1 MAELDVGKLSLTIEA
16 DGRAAISELNRVKEA
31 AEDASADAA
40 RAYLNAGDDMADAF
54 EPAAEAAEETA
65 EAVKKM
71 GDEAEK
77 TGDAVQSAGTKA
89 TRSLNDMLESAERFG
104 STMTATVSTPL
115 IALYTA
121 MVKGASDLTETIGK
135 TEVVFGD
142 LSGDVM
148 TWSEGAVESMGLAQ
162 ATALDMA
169 STFGDMAVGMGL
181 GQSAAADMSTQLTQL
196 AADLAGFKNIS
207 TERAAQ
213 ALTGVYTGETEA
225 LKSLGVVMTQANLQ
239 AFAYSQGITT
249 QVSAM
254 SQAEQVQLRYQ
265 YVMAQTA
272 SAQGDFVRTG
282 GNLANQSRALVQT
295 LKQAGNAFGNLL
307 IPQVTEAVS
316 WLREGV
322 QSLAELDDRTKTAI
336 LSIGAVTA
344 SIGPLVL
351 AGTKVVKLVT
361 ALKTAMAAAS
371 LGPVAIGV
379 AAITAG
385 VIGLYNAID
394 KANNKIDTASDRYK
408 RFENILS
415 GGAAAKITADTEEL
429 DALDGRNI
437 QITYSVEQ
445 SPESDQEAWDAFH
458 QKIVDLG
465 WETKEYTAIGTFVVD
480 EATLS
485 NAEAYKTALFEA
497 ATATDNYEAAVN
509 NLNSLLDQ
517 SLAEQVTKIH
527 AQAAEQAAYQTRLL
541 NSGVIDRETYDA
553 NIQAIVDGATDAT
566 EALENE
572 YEITKRLNEQFNNGL
587 RVDDA
592 SVLGEQFL
600 ALSGGETLNTED
612 YESAIA
618 TLEAARAAGEDMSKY
633 QNEAMIANSQL
644 AKQAIE
650 DYEALQ
656 TAQEEYSAA
665 MEAANKQLSDA
676 QSGSEQVEILQ
687 RMIEAYVQVANAAPN
702 AEEALARVKGTL
714 AEQAADMGFDVSEIA
729 SMQQELE
736 ALLTTSEGLMSANEA
751 YTEYGDGSLAAAYQE
766 QMEQAIADAETA
778 RAQAAETFASTLND
792 LTGDFTAAE
801 TQMIMEMISQ
811 TGVAI
816 SEADAEMI
824 AATESMIDQMAT
836 AAESGG
842 AEVLD
847 KVSEM
852 IANVGD
858 ESANAQSEGKEVGA
872 AITAGITQGLNN
884 GTGTLYTTVRSI
896 VNKAITEAKLTAKI
910 ESPSRVMRDEVGAML
925 VQGIS
930 VGVER
935 ETPNT
940 VKTIRQSV
948 EHMVSG
954 AAQVISRGSITV
966 PAISMPGTAIDYARM
981 GEAMTDAVSA
991 LRIGIDMNGKEVA
1004 RNMREDTAR
1013 QQALRAHEINIGKG
1027 RIG

>member
-16 DGRAAISELNRVKEA
+16 DGRAAIFELSRVKEA
-31 AEDASADAA
+31 AEGASTDAA
-40 RAYLNAGDDMADAF
+40 RAYQNAGDDMADAF
-54 EPAAEAAEETA
+54 EPAAEAAEDTA
-65 EAVKKM
+65 DAVRKM

-115 IALYTA
+115 IALYGA

-148 TWSEGAVESMGLAQ
+148 AWSEGAVESMGLAQ
-162 ATALDMA
+162 STALDMA

-181 GQSAAADMSTQLTQL
+181 SQGAAADMSTQLTQL
-196 AADLAGFKNIS
+196 AADLASFKNIS
-207 TERAAQ
+207 ADRAAE

-239 AFAYSQGITT
+239 AFALSQGITT

-254 SQAEQVQLRYQ
+254 TQAEQVQLRYR

-272 SAQGDFVRTG
+272 NAQGDFVRTG

-307 IPQVTEAVS
+307 IPQVTETVS

-361 ALKTAMAAAS
+361 ALKTAMTAAS

-385 VIGLYNAID
+385 VIGLYNALD

-437 QITYSVEQ
+437 SVTYTVGQ
-445 SPESDQEAWDAFH
+445 SADSDQQAWDDFYA
-458 QKIVDLG
+458 KVDSLG
-465 WETKEYTAIGTFVVD
+465 WEEKHFSAFGEFTVD
-480 EATLS
+480 KATVEQAKAY
-485 NAEAYKTALFEA
+485 AEAVAAA
-497 ATATDNYEAAVN
+497 ATATENYDVAVESLNALLDEQLQAQMAQINKQVDEQAQRLVALYNKGLIDDEKFNQQIEVILAGALEAKKSLETIAEGQKAVN
-509 NLNSLLDQ
+509 EAYADG
-517 SLAEQVTKIH
+517 SLANDPAAYGEAVKQIYS
-527 AQAAEQAAYQTRLL
+527 AAEL
-541 NSGVIDRETYDA
+541 
-553 NIQAIVDGATDAT
+553 GA
-566 EALENE
+566 
-572 YEITKRLNEQFNNGL
+572 
-587 RVDDA
+587 
-592 SVLGEQFL
+592 
-600 ALSGGETLNTED
+600 ED
-612 YESAIA
+612 LQGAIA
-618 TLEAARAAGEDMSKY
+618 TLKEASQAGEDMTMY
-633 QNEAMIANSQL
+633 QNEALVVNHQL
-644 AKQAIE
+644 REQAIE

-656 TAQEEYSAA
+656 AAQEEYSAA

-676 QSGSEQVEILQ
+676 QSGSEQAEILQ

-702 AEEALARVKGTL
+702 AEEALTRVKETL

-729 SMQQELE
+729 LMQQELE
-736 ALLTTSEGLMSANEA
+736 ALLTSSEGLMSANEA
-751 YTEYGDGSLAAAYQE
+751 YTEYGDGSLAVAYQE
-766 QMEQAIADAETA
+766 RMEQAIADAETA
-778 RAQAAETFASTLND
+778 RAQAAETFASTLNG
-792 LTGDFTAAE
+792 LTGDFTAEE
-801 TQMIMEMISQ
+801 TQMIMEMTAQ

-816 SEADAEMI
+816 SEADAELI
-824 AATESMIDQMAT
+824 AATESMIGQMAT
-836 AAESGG
+836 AAEGG
-842 AEVLD
+842 GVEVLD

-858 ESANAQSEGKEVGA
+858 ESANAEDEGEEVGA

-884 GTGTLYTTVRSI
+884 GTGTLYSTVRSI
-896 VNKAITEAKLTAKI
+896 VNKAISAAKEVADI
-910 ESPSRVMRDEVGAML
+910 HSPSGRAKREIGIPFI
-925 VQGIS
+925 QGIS
-930 VGVER
+930 VGVEA

-948 EHMVSG
+948 EHMITG

-966 PAISMPGTAIDYARM
+966 PAVSVPGTAIDYARM

-991 LRIGIDMNGKEVA
+991 LQLSVDINGKRA
-1004 RNMREDTAR
+1004 ATIMREDNAR
-1013 QQALRAHEINIGKG
+1013 QQALRTREINIGKG

>member
-31 AEDASADAA
+31 AEGASTDAA
-40 RAYLNAGDDMADAF
+40 RAYQSAGDEMADAF

-71 GDEAEK
+71 GDEVET
-77 TGDAVQSAGTKA
+77 TGDAVQTAGQKA
-89 TRSLNDMLESAERFG
+89 TKSFNDMIDSAERFG

-135 TEVVFGD
+135 TEVVFGE

-196 AADLAGFKNIS
+196 AADLASFKNIS
-207 TERAAQ
+207 AERAAQ

-282 GNLANQSRALVQT
+282 GNLANQSRALVET

-307 IPQVTEAVS
+307 IPQVTEAVT

-322 QSLAELDDRTKTAI
+322 QSIAELDDRTKTAI
-336 LSIGAVTA
+336 LSVGAVTA

-361 ALKTAMAAAS
+361 ALKTAMTAAS
-371 LGPVAIGV
+371 LGPVAIGI
-379 AAITAG
+379 AAVTTG
-385 VIGLYNAID
+385 VIALYSALD
-394 KANNKIDTASDRYK
+394 SANNRIDTASEKYQSLK
-408 RFENILS
+408 RSLS
-415 GGAAAKITADTEEL
+415 GGTLVEITANAEEL
-429 DALDGRNI
+429 DKLDGRNI
-437 QITYSVEQ
+437 EVTYTVDQ
-445 SPESDQEAWDAFH
+445 SADSDQAAWDDFYA
-458 QKIVDLG
+458 KVDALG
-465 WETKEYTAIGTFVVD
+465 WEEKHFSAFGEFTVE
-480 EATLS
+480 EATIEQA
-485 NAEAYKTALFEA
+485 NAYAEALAAA
-497 ATATDNYEAAVN
+497 ATATGEYDAAVES
-509 NLNSLLDQ
+509 LNALLDEQ
-517 SLAEQVTKIH
+517 LQAQMAQINQQVNEQARNLVAMYNEGLIDDDEFNRQIEVIVAGALEAKKSLEAVAEGQKEANEAFADGSLANDP
-527 AQAAEQAAYQTRLL
+527 AAYGEAVKRIY
-541 NSGVIDRETYDA
+541 SGE
-553 NIQAIVDGATDAT
+553 
-566 EALENE
+566 E
-572 YEITKRLNEQFNNGL
+572 
-587 RVDDA
+587 
-592 SVLGEQFL
+592 LGV
-600 ALSGGETLNTED
+600 ED
-612 YESAIA
+612 LQGAIA
-618 TLEAARAAGEDMSKY
+618 TLKEASRAGEDMTQY
-633 QNEAMIANSQL
+633 QNEALVVNQQLREQSIANY
-644 AKQAIE
+644 QAMT
-650 DYEALQ
+650 EAQQ
-656 TAQEEYSAA
+656 TYDAA
-665 MEAANKQLSDA
+665 IAAANDTQQETVEANQNVLDNATALTRALDA
-676 QSGSEQVEILQ
+676 YGEGL
-687 RMIEAYVQVANAAPN
+687 MLFDDN
-702 AEEALARVKGTL
+702 
-714 AEQAADMGFDVSEIA
+714 AEQAISYAADQLA
-729 SMQQELE
+729 SNTEEFEAIRQQLTEQLTNEETGELMTRNYGE
-736 ALLTTSEGLMSANEA
+736 VYDTFTTMA
-751 YTEYGDGSLAAAYQE
+751 TE
-766 QMEQAIADAETA
+766 AETA
-778 RAQAAETFASTLND
+778 IEQALTDGETARTQAAETFAATLNG

-816 SEADAEMI
+816 SETDAEMI
-824 AATESMIDQMAT
+824 AATETMIDQMAT
-836 AAESGG
+836 AAGDGG
-842 AEVLD
+842 TEVLG

-852 IANVGD
+852 IANVGN
-858 ESANAQSEGKEVGA
+858 ESANAQSEGAEVGA
-872 AITAGITQGLNN
+872 AITAGITQGLGS
-884 GTGTLYTTVRSI
+884 GTSALYQTVRSI
-896 VNKAITEAKLTAKI
+896 VNKAIAEAKLTAKI
-910 ESPSRVMRDEVGAML
+910 KSPSRVMRDEVGAML

-930 VGVER
+930 VGVEE

-940 VKTIRQSV
+940 VRTIRQSV
-948 EHMVSG
+948 EHMITG
-954 AAQVISRGSITV
+954 ATQVISGGSITV
-966 PAISMPGTAIDYARM
+966 PAITAATTTIDYAKM

-991 LRIGIDMNGKEVA
+991 LQLAVDINGKRA
-1004 RNMREDTAR
+1004 ATIMREDNAR
-1013 QQALRAHEINIGKG
+1013 QQALRNHEINIGKG